1 MTKLTL
7 SASGCYQKQHK
18 VCHNQVM
25 LTLFTKLGFVIAAL
39 WWTLSPAM
47 AQERRVALVIGNAAY
62 KTVTTLQNPVNDSRA
77 VAKSLR
83 SLGFEVVERENVGRE
98 GFALAVREYGDKLR
112 GASVGLFYF
121 AGHGLQVKGR
131 NYLVP
136 VDADIA
142 REDEVQYRSFDVN
155 EVLDKMDSARTAVN
169 IVVLDA
175 CRNNP
180 FARSFK
186 PAQTGL
192 AQMDAPTGTL
202 IAFATAPGS
211 VAQDGD
217 GSNGLYTGALLKHI
231 AAPGVAVEQMFKRVR
246 VDVVNASKNQQVPWE
261 SSSLN
266 RDFTFASAAAA
277 KPVVATV
284 APNTAAVV
292 ATELALDLAFWDA
305 VKDSRSAADYRA
317 YLEQYPSG
325 RFAALARVRAATGTS
340 ATTTPSTPSLAAA
353 PATIVA
359 STPIPLNAP
368 TAAPSAQAASNLV
381 RWKQGAATKELALNT
396 GSAVDA
402 IAQSPEGLY
411 VAAAS
416 AGAVHW
422 IDALRASVV
431 GSAKVYEPA
440 SGQTVNLQFSADGR
454 WLLLGQQAAGR
465 GSSQLIDV
473 ASSRSVWTRPSQ
485 SAKFDIS
492 VPQVLLQ
499 NAQGATETVRL
510 P

>member
-1 MTKLTL
+1 
-7 SASGCYQKQHK
+7 
-18 VCHNQVM
+18 M
-25 LTLFTKLGFVIAAL
+25 LTLFTKFGFVVAAL
-39 WWTLSPAM
+39 WWALSPAM
-47 AQERRVALVIGNAAY
+47 AQDRRVALVIGNAAY
-62 KTVTTLQNPVNDSRA
+62 KSVSTLQNPVNDSRA

-83 SLGFEVVERENVGRE
+83 NLGFEVIERENASRE
-98 GFALAVREYGDKLR
+98 GIAMAVREYGDKLR

-121 AGHGLQVKGR
+121 AGHGVQVKGR
-131 NYLVP
+131 NYLIP

-155 EVLDKMDSARTAVN
+155 EVLDKMDSARTPVN

-186 PAQTGL
+186 TSQTGL

-266 RDFTFASAAAA
+266 RDFTFASAVAA
-277 KPVVATV
+277 KPVVATI
-284 APNTAAVV
+284 APNPAAVV

-305 VKDSRSAADYRA
+305 VKDSRSPADYRA

-325 RFAALARVRAATGTS
+325 RFAALARVRAASEPTASS
-340 ATTTPSTPSLAAA
+340 AASLAA
-353 PATIVA
+353 PAVA
-359 STPIPLNAP
+359 A
-368 TAAPSAQAASNLV
+368 AAPPIGLTSSPGNLL
-381 RWKQGAATKELALNT
+381 RWKQGAAIKEMVLNT
-396 GSAVDA
+396 GNVIDTM
-402 IAQSPEGLY
+402 AQSPENLY
-411 VAAAS
+411 LAAAS
-416 AGAVHW
+416 AGSVYL
-422 IDALRASVV
+422 IDALRPSVM
-431 GSAKVYEPA
+431 GSVKVYEPA
-440 SGQTVNLQFSADGR
+440 SGQTMSLQFSGDGR
-454 WLLLGQQAAGR
+454 WLLLGQQASGR
-465 GSSQLIDV
+465 SNHQLIDV
-473 ASSRSVWTRPSQ
+473 ANKRSVWTKPSQ
-485 SAKFDIS
+485 SAKFD
-492 VPQVLLQ
+492 VTAPQVLLQ
-499 NAQGATETVRL
+499 NPQGVAEVVNL

>member
-1 MTKLTL
+1 MLIPFARFWIVLAGLLWATL
-7 SASGCYQKQHK
+7 LA
-18 VCHNQVM
+18 VV
-25 LTLFTKLGFVIAAL
+25 
-39 WWTLSPAM
+39 PAM

-62 KTVTTLQNPVNDSRA
+62 KSVSVLQNPVNDSRA
-77 VAKSLR
+77 IAKSLR
-83 SLGFEVVERENVGRE
+83 GLGFEVIERENVGRE
-98 GFALAVREYGDKLR
+98 ALALAVREYGDKLR

-121 AGHGLQVKGR
+121 AGHGVQVKGR
-131 NYLVP
+131 NYLIP

-155 EVLDKMDSARTAVN
+155 EVLDKMDSARTAIN
-169 IVVLDA
+169 LVVLDA

-186 PAQTGL
+186 TSQTGL

-202 IAFATAPGS
+202 IAFSTAPGS
-211 VAQDGD
+211 VAQDGE

-266 RDFTFASAAAA
+266 RDFAFANAAALKPAVAAAA
-277 KPVVATV
+277 PNPAAT
-284 APNTAAVV
+284 V

-305 VKDSRSAADYRA
+305 VKDSRRPADYRA

-325 RFAALARVRAATGTS
+325 RFAALARLRSAAASSPPSSSSQPIVSS
-340 ATTTPSTPSLAAA
+340 APVAAAA
-353 PATIVA
+353 PVNATIPLSATIPTV
-359 STPIPLNAP
+359 STSPA
-368 TAAPSAQAASNLV
+368 AQAASNLV

-396 GSAVDA
+396 GSPVDA
-402 IAQSPEGLY
+402 VAQSPEGLY

-416 AGAVHW
+416 AGVVHW

-431 GSAKVYEPA
+431 GSAKVYEPTN
-440 SGQTVNLQFSADGR
+440 GQTVSLQFSGDGR
-454 WLLLGQQAAGR
+454 WLLLSQQAAGR
-465 GSSQLIDV
+465 GNHQLIDV
-473 ASSRSVWTRPSQ
+473 ATSRSVWSKLSQ
-485 SAKFDIS
+485 SAKFDTAAA
-492 VPQVLLQ
+492 QVLLQ
-499 NAQGATETVRL
+499 NAQGATEAVRL

>member
-1 MTKLTL
+1 M
-7 SASGCYQKQHK
+7 
-18 VCHNQVM
+18 M
-25 LTLFTKLGFVIAAL
+25 LTLAKFGIVVAGLL
-39 WWTLSPAM
+39 WALSPAV

-62 KTVTTLQNPVNDSRA
+62 KSVSTLQNPVNDSRA
-77 VAKSLR
+77 IAKSLR
-83 SLGFEVVERENVGRE
+83 SLGFEVIERENASRE
-98 GFALAVREYGDKLR
+98 GIALAVREYGDKLR

-121 AGHGLQVKGR
+121 AGHGVQVKGR
-131 NYLVP
+131 NYLIP

-186 PAQTGL
+186 TSQTGL

-231 AAPGVAVEQMFKRVR
+231 SAPGVAVEQMFKRVR
-246 VDVVNASKNQQVPWE
+246 VDVVNASKNLQVPWE

-277 KPVVATV
+277 KPVVATP
-284 APNTAAVV
+284 APILAATV

-305 VKDSRSAADYRA
+305 VKDSRSPADYRA

-325 RFAALARVRAATGTS
+325 RFAALARVRAAAGAGAPS
-340 ATTTPSTPSLAAA
+340 AASAAA
-353 PATIVA
+353 ALATVNASVPLTPPFVPATLPSVA
-359 STPIPLNAP
+359 S
-368 TAAPSAQAASNLV
+368 SAQAASNLV
-381 RWKQGAATKELALNT
+381 RWKQGAATKELALNS
-396 GSAVDA
+396 GGPVDA
-402 IAQSPEGLY
+402 VAQSPEGLY

-431 GSAKVYEPA
+431 GSTKVYEPA
-440 SGQTVNLQFSADGR
+440 NGQIVSLQFSADGR

-485 SAKFDIS
+485 SAKFDTS
-492 VPQVLLQ
+492 TPQVLLQ
-499 NAQGATETVRL
+499 NAQGAIETVRL

>member
-1 MTKLTL
+1 M
-7 SASGCYQKQHK
+7 
-18 VCHNQVM
+18 
-25 LTLFTKLGFVIAAL
+25 
-39 WWTLSPAM
+39 
-47 AQERRVALVIGNAAY
+47 ALVIGNAAY
-62 KTVTTLQNPVNDSRA
+62 KSVSTLQNPVNDSRA
-77 VAKSLR
+77 IAKSLR
-83 SLGFEVVERENVGRE
+83 SLGFEVIERENASRE
-98 GFALAVREYGDKLR
+98 GIALAVREYGDKLR

-121 AGHGLQVKGR
+121 AGHGVQVKGR
-131 NYLVP
+131 NYLIP

-186 PAQTGL
+186 TSQTGL

-277 KPVVATV
+277 KPVVATL
-284 APNTAAVV
+284 APIPAATV

-305 VKDSRSAADYRA
+305 VKDSRSPADYRA

-325 RFAALARVRAATGTS
+325 RFAALARVRAAAGAGAGVGAPSTAS
-340 ATTTPSTPSLAAA
+340 ATAA
-353 PATIVA
+353 PAAVNA
-359 STPIPLNAP
+359 SIPLTPPFVPATQP
-368 TAAPSAQAASNLV
+368 SAAPAAQAASSLV
-381 RWKQGAATKELALNT
+381 RWKQGTATKELALDT
-396 GSAVDA
+396 GGAVDA
-402 IAQSPEGLY
+402 VAQSPEGLY

-431 GSAKVYEPA
+431 GSARVYEPA
-440 SGQTVNLQFSADGR
+440 NGQTVSLQFSGDGR
-454 WLLLGQQAAGR
+454 WLLLGQQWAGR

-485 SAKFDIS
+485 SAKFDTAT
-492 VPQVLLQ
+492 PQVLLQ

>member
-1 MTKLTL
+1 
-7 SASGCYQKQHK
+7 
-18 VCHNQVM
+18 
-25 LTLFTKLGFVIAAL
+25 VI
-39 WWTLSPAM
+39 

-62 KTVTTLQNPVNDSRA
+62 KSVSTLQNPVNDSRA
-77 VAKSLR
+77 IAKSLR
-83 SLGFEVVERENVGRE
+83 GLGFEVIERENVGRE
-98 GFALAVREYGDKLR
+98 ALALAVREYGDKLR

-121 AGHGLQVKGR
+121 AGHGVQVKGR
-131 NYLVP
+131 NYLIP

-155 EVLDKMDSARTAVN
+155 EVLDKMDSARTAIN
-169 IVVLDA
+169 LVVLDA

-186 PAQTGL
+186 TSQTGL

-266 RDFTFASAAAA
+266 RDFVFANAAA
-277 KPVVATV
+277 KPAVAV
-284 APNTAAVV
+284 AAANPAATV

-317 YLEQYPSG
+317 YLEQYPGG
-325 RFAALARVRAATGTS
+325 RFAALARVRATS
-340 ATTTPSTPSLAAA
+340 IASASVPSAPADRPSPPIAAA
-353 PATIVA
+353 AT
-359 STPIPLNAP
+359 
-368 TAAPSAQAASNLV
+368 SAQATSAVV
-381 RWKQGAATKELALNT
+381 RWAQGATTKELTLKDSGPLEASAL
-396 GSAVDA
+396 
-402 IAQSPEGLY
+402 SPEGLY
-411 VAAAS
+411 AVAAT
-416 AGAVHW
+416 GGVLHW
-422 IDALRASVV
+422 IDTLRGSVI
-431 GSAKVYEPA
+431 KRTLQYE
-440 SGQTVNLQFSADGR
+440 QTNAQATSLQFSADGR
-454 WLLLGQQAAGR
+454 WLLMGLR
-465 GSSQLIDV
+465 GSGRVTQQLIDV
-473 ASSRSVWTRPSQ
+473 ATANTVWTKPGV
-485 SAKFDIS
+485 SAKFDTTAA
-492 VPQVLLQ
+492 QVALQ
-499 NAQGATETVRL
+499 NAQGATEIVRL

>member
-1 MTKLTL
+1 
-7 SASGCYQKQHK
+7 
-18 VCHNQVM
+18 M
-25 LTLFTKLGFVIAAL
+25 LTLFTKFGFVVAAL
-39 WWTLSPAM
+39 WWALSPAM

-62 KTVTTLQNPVNDSRA
+62 KSVSTLQNPVNDSRA
-77 VAKSLR
+77 MAKSLR
-83 SLGFEVVERENVGRE
+83 TLGFEVIERENASRE
-98 GFALAVREYGDKLR
+98 GIAMAVREYGDKLR
-112 GASVGLFYF
+112 GASIGLFYF
-121 AGHGLQVKGR
+121 AGHGVQVKGR
-131 NYLVP
+131 NYLIP

-277 KPVVATV
+277 KPVMATV

-325 RFAALARVRAATGTS
+325 RFASLARVRAAAGT
-340 ATTTPSTPSLAAA
+340 STPSLAAA

-359 STPIPLNAP
+359 PSPITLNAP

-454 WLLLGQQAAGR
+454 WLLLGQQATGR

-485 SAKFDIS
+485 SGKFDTS
-492 VPQVLLQ
+492 APQVLLQ

>member
-1 MTKLTL
+1 M
-7 SASGCYQKQHK
+7 
-18 VCHNQVM
+18 
-25 LTLFTKLGFVIAAL
+25 LFTLAKFWIVVAGLL
-39 WWTLSPAM
+39 WALSPAM
-47 AQERRVALVIGNAAY
+47 AQDRRVALVIGNAAY
-62 KTVTTLQNPVNDSRA
+62 KSVSTLQNPVNDSRA
-77 VAKSLR
+77 IAKSLR
-83 SLGFEVVERENVGRE
+83 SLGFEVIERENVGRE
-98 GFALAVREYGDKLR
+98 ALALAVREYGDKLR

-121 AGHGLQVKGR
+121 AGHGVQVKGR
-131 NYLVP
+131 NYLIP

-155 EVLDKMDSARTAVN
+155 EVLDKMDSARTAIN
-169 IVVLDA
+169 LVVLDA

-186 PAQTGL
+186 TSQTGL

-217 GSNGLYTGALLKHI
+217 GNNGLYTGALLKHI

-277 KPVVATV
+277 KPIVAAA
-284 APNTAAVV
+284 APNPTAAV

-325 RFAALARVRAATGTS
+325 RFAALARVRAGSIAS
-340 ATTTPSTPSLAAA
+340 ASVPQVPQVPQVPVDRPLPVAAAAA
-353 PATIVA
+353 PV
-359 STPIPLNAP
+359 
-368 TAAPSAQAASNLV
+368 SAQAASAIV
-381 RWKQGAATKELALNT
+381 RWTQGATTKELALKDS
-396 GSAVDA
+396 GPLEASAL
-402 IAQSPEGLY
+402 SPEGLY
-411 VAAAS
+411 VVAAA
-416 AGAVHW
+416 GGQLHW
-422 IDALRASVV
+422 VDTLRASVI
-431 GSAKVYEPA
+431 KRTLQY
-440 SGQTVNLQFSADGR
+440 GQTNAQAISLQFSADGR
-454 WLLLGQQAAGR
+454 WLLMGLSTAGR
-465 GSSQLIDV
+465 VTQQLIDV
-473 ASSRSVWTRPSQ
+473 ATGNNVWNKPAV
-485 SAKFDIS
+485 SAKFDNS
-492 VPQVLLQ
+492 VAQVVLQ
-499 NAQGATETVRL
+499 NAQGAAETVRL